1 MGLFDIFRSRSK
13 KEETSKVSISIE
25 FTEEEIEAINKSLET
40 FRSFAAAKGG
50 ELCVVPKQLQAMKAQ
65 GLFEYALQLAT
76 KSGDTNLSSDE
87 VAVMLDKAIKAQL
100 KAYGLHDLPLYLF
113 HLACMYEL
121 AGNQGKAEMWF
132 KNFLRFQ
139 NEFTRTK
146 WMK

>member
-1 MGLFDIFRSRSK
+1 
-13 KEETSKVSISIE
+13 
-25 FTEEEIEAINKSLET
+25 
-40 FRSFAAAKGG
+40 
-50 ELCVVPKQLQAMKAQ
+50 MKAQ